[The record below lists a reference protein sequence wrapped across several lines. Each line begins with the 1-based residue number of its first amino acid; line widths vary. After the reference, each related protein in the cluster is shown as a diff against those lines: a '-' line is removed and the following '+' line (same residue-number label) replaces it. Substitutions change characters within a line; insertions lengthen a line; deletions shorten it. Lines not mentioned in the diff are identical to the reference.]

1 MRSIRNNGINS
12 VVLGGIIGLRLN
24 GNASLGESAEFH
36 QRGEEDVPHIAEVLG

>member
-12 VVLGGIIGLRLN
+12 VVLGGIIGLN

-36 QRGEEDVPHIAEVLG
+36 QRGEEDVPHTAEVLG